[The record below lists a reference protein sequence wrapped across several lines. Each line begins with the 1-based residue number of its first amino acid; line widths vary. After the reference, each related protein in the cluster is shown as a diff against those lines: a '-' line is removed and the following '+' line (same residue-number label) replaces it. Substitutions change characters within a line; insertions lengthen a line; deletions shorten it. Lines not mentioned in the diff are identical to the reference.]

1 VPRMRHLTIPLLM
14 LALSGVPAVGAA
26 PDPVAGLLTQARD
39 AQTKGE
45 NELALRLAQS
55 AIVADP
61 TRPDSYVALGDFYA
75 AQGQADY
82 ARNYYDE
89 ALSIDPMTPAALKGI
104 AALQTQLQAQN
115 QTKPAA
121 PNTP

>member
-1 VPRMRHLTIPLLM
+1 MRHLTIPLLM

>member
-1 VPRMRHLTIPLLM
+1 MKHLSIPLLV
-14 LALSGVPAVGAA
+14 LALSGAAAGAA
-26 PDPVAGLLTQARD
+26 TPDPVAALLTQARD

-75 AQGQADY
+75 AQGEPDY
-82 ARNYYDE
+82 AQNYYAE
-89 ALSIDPMTPAALKGI
+89 ALSIDPATPSALKAI

-115 QTKPAA
+115 QTKSAA